1 LADAALRLA
10 AGGSMQKIDMNLWER
25 KELFEFFSGVSQ
37 PFYSVTFTVE
47 VTKLYDYVKSKGLSF
62 YYALVYLC
70 TEAVNETEA
79 FLYVLREGELYR
91 IDRRE
96 PSFTDLKPGSEL
108 FYIVTMPS
116 GESMEE
122 FCLAAKKKS
131 MEQTSFIDGGQETD
145 DLIYFSCLPWIE
157 LTALTNERDFCA
169 DDSVPRIAWG
179 KYREENG
186 RKRLQMSVELN
197 HRFTDGVHVGM
208 FYTALR
214 GRIEALE

>member
-1 LADAALRLA
+1 
-10 AGGSMQKIDMNLWER
+10 MQKIDMNLWER

-131 MEQTSFIDGGQETD
+131 MEQTSFIDGG
-145 DLIYFSCLPWIE
+145 
-157 LTALTNERDFCA
+157 
-169 DDSVPRIAWG
+169 
-179 KYREENG
+179 
-186 RKRLQMSVELN
+186 
-197 HRFTDGVHVGM
+197 
-208 FYTALR
+208 
-214 GRIEALE
+214 